1 MVKLGSL
8 HYDRGMSAHTS
19 KLGKPR
25 IRPDTVLDK
34 VTQTRWASDE
44 LATIK
49 TAAAAAQ
56 LTVSQY
62 MRVAA
67 LGTASLDPKTQAKI
81 FTAGSAIPE

>member
-1 MVKLGSL
+1 MVKLGFL
-8 HYDRGMSAHTS
+8 HYDSHMSVHTS

-25 IRPDTVLDK
+25 LRPDTVLDK
-34 VTQTRWASDE
+34 VTQTRWAADE

-67 LGTASLDPKTQAKI
+67 LGTASLDPKTRDKI
-81 FTAGSAIPE
+81 FTAGSAVPE